1 VKKIKILSTKIL
13 GEKMKQIF
21 DDNKFELLEHNFI
34 KIGSLN
40 FDLPEHD
47 GSWIFTSQNAVNAV
61 FSISKSRDLIFNK
74 IYCVGE
80 STKSILSKNGQKV
93 AKNMKNS
100 SKLANFISK
109 KAKNEKFV
117 FCRSNIKNDD
127 FTTFFKKEKID
138 LKEIV
143 VYNNQPNSVVLK
155 DEFEAIMFYSPSG
168 VKSFLKNN
176 KLGSSYCIC
185 IGETTARYARNFSSN
200 VLNCKTPSIKH
211 VIDKTIKLFANE

>member
-80 STKSILSKNGQKV
+80 NTKSILSKNGQKV
-93 AKNMKNS
+93 AKKMKNS